1 MMLIKVLFFLFNSL
15 SVDMVL
21 QVGRILSPHHSS
33 ELTALML
40 GSERPVVLAGDRNVE
55 TVVEGSSFSLECHVK
70 VPVNIDTSV
79 TIMWKHEDLVLQAD
93 NVRVRHDPNMNIT
106 FVKKTSVD
114 LSKTSYSTYLAV
126 AVTEKKYQG
135 GSSQPVNMK
144 LHSLVGPG
152 LPQYIDICS
161 TFIV

>member
-1 MMLIKVLFFLFNSL
+1 M
-15 SVDMVL
+15 
-21 QVGRILSPHHSS
+21 
-33 ELTALML
+33 
-40 GSERPVVLAGDRNVE
+40 LAGDRNVE

-93 NVRVRHDPNMNIT
+93 NVKVRHDPNMNIS

-135 GSSQPVNMK
+135 W
-144 LHSLVGPG
+144 LSLCWSASVHFW
-152 LPQYIDICS
+152 CS
-161 TFIV
+161 VVWCDVSAPLVL